1 MKTYSVKILNTGKIT
16 VDKSILTRGT
26 GCAEK
31 ITVPVRSLA
40 VEGNGLK
47 LIVDTGLPEKMTE
60 YPVIEG
66 AEIHVPEKPETMEA
80 ALEEIGWKAEDVDI
94 VINTHLHFIT
104 CGNNALF
111 KNAQVF
117 VQRKEWEYAHHP
129 SQNQT
134 SFYISSLLNNSA
146 QSGVRMELIEGEYEI
161 AEGLILLPT
170 PGHSRGH
177 QSVLINTAEGVVCYA
192 GHSVNLLENLN
203 DNIIGNILDD
213 TRESFM
219 SMEMVKRTSRYII
232 PGFDPQIKA
241 FSSNG
246 FPETHNCKKNS

>member
-1 MKTYSVKILNTGKIT
+1 MKTYSIKILDTGKIT
-16 VDKSILTRGT
+16 VDKSILTRGV

-66 AEIHVPEKPETMEA
+66 VKIRTPEKTETMEA
-80 ALEEIGWKAEDVDI
+80 ALEEIGWKADEVDI

-104 CGNNALF
+104 CGNNSLF
-111 KNAQVF
+111 ENARVF
-117 VQRKEWEYAHHP
+117 VQSKEWDYAHHP

-134 SFYISSLLNNSA
+134 ALYISSQLSNSV

-161 AEGLILLPT
+161 AEGLVLLPT

-203 DNIIGNILDD
+203 NNIIGNIIDD

-219 SMEMVKRTSRYII
+219 SMEMVKRTSRYVI
-232 PGFDPQIKA
+232 PGFDPQIKVY
-241 FSSNG
+241 SSDR
-246 FPETHNCKKNS
+246 FPETHK